1 VQRNLTAR
9 PISVEK
15 GGETYGREE
24 EGEEEGWQEEGFK
37 KKEGIKKEGLQAQIS
52 QAKDRQEDHSSDAT
66 AHGRSQHVAAWR

>member
-24 EGEEEGWQEEGFK
+24 GCEEEEGHEEEGFDQEE
-37 KKEGIKKEGLQAQIS
+37 EGIKETQ
-52 QAKDRQEDHSSDAT
+52 R
-66 AHGRSQHVAAWR
+66 RSESPKVG